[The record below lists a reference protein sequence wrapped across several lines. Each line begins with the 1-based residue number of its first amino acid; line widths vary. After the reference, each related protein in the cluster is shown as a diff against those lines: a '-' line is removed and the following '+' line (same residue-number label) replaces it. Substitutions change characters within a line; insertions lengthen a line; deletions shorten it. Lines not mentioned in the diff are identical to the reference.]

1 MTLESRMLSTQ
12 HVRFGKGPSEKDPN
26 QRAPRRRPTS
36 PHAGFGERPEE
47 TDRQQCR
54 HRASGRLNQRIAH
67 RALPW
72 PVGSRDRVT
81 R

>member
-54 HRASGRLNQRIAH
+54 HRASGRLNQRLDQ
-67 RALPW
+67 RF
-72 PVGSRDRVT
+72 
-81 R
+81 